1 MQGFEDPLNRGT
13 YPWGREDTDL
23 IEHYRA
29 LGKIREQYKDLLQGE
44 THFIPDA
51 DKLVFERVCT
61 DGVLRVESQGL
72 WLSISVNG
80 KVVMSINK

>member
-1 MQGFEDPLNRGT
+1 M
-13 YPWGREDTDL
+13 

-29 LGKIREQYKDLLQGE
+29 LGKIREKYKDLLQGE
-44 THFIPDA
+44 THFVKDS
-51 DKLVFERVCT
+51 DKLIFERVCT

-80 KVVMSINK
+80 KVMMSINK